1 MAIVGREAALID
13 KMCEKEVDLE
23 ARKASRRLS
32 LAGGV
37 AVFSLSLRM
46 WGRCVRLP
54 EGMVGGFGFRI

>member
-37 AVFSLSLRM
+37 AVFSLSL
-46 WGRCVRLP
+46 CVC
-54 EGMVGGFGFRI
+54 GGGACVYRRVWWEV